1 MPPKRAAS
9 SSGTSARKKT
19 KTPTDEPPRSTR
31 WSAISA
37 SANADADYKTIWKN
51 PDKWYSFMTICS
63 PIREDGDDDEEEDD
77 DDEDEDEEDDNDNN
91 DDNDD
96 TEEGS
101 RDGPKC
107 GKKNCV
113 CFKSVREN
121 PDHPWIVSRAGFRKY
136 YTQNIHLSLRDPE
149 NFDMYTY
156 NDHAGYGGLEIVQN
170 LFLDYVEAAERGWRE
185 QWAVCEGLALWL
197 LKPAGG
203 IMLTIDDGEC
213 VKATIRLVGRMFL
226 DMLAQ
231 LDNQGLVGDATDVKS
246 LGTVMAMYLKI
257 APSMREMGALEG
269 ARGNKKKFKVDYF
282 DDAILS
288 YANRRGV
295 TLQGP
300 RDIDELTANLDGE
313 VELPKK
319 GAKDPWRWTAELKKY
334 EEHYGRPTGPK
345 SQKKTSI
352 GGDALDITTWTSAQ
366 RKEASFDHK
375 DPLGKRE
382 IDAIKKG
389 MVMQLG

>member
-9 SSGTSARKKT
+9 GSGTSSRKRT
-19 KTPTDEPPRSTR
+19 KTPTDEPDEPPRSKR
-31 WSAISA
+31 WSAVSA
-37 SANADADYKTIWKN
+37 SANADADYKMTWKN
-51 PDKWYSFMTICS
+51 PDKWYSFITICS
-63 PIREDGDDDEEEDD
+63 PIQGEEDED
-77 DDEDEDEEDDNDNN
+77 EDEDDEDGEDEEDDNDNDVDET
-91 DDNDD
+91 DDDAR
-96 TEEGS
+96 G
-101 RDGPKC
+101 GPKC
-107 GKKNCV
+107 GKKDCI
-113 CFKSVREN
+113 CFKPVREN
-121 PDHPWIVSRAGFRKY
+121 PDHPWIISQAGYRKY
-136 YTQNIHLSLRDPE
+136 YTQHIHLSLRDPDS
-149 NFDMYTY
+149 FGMYTY
-156 NDHAGYGGLEIVQN
+156 NDHAGRGCLEMVQN

-197 LKPAGG
+197 LHPASGV
-203 IMLTIDDGEC
+203 MMMIDDSEC
-213 VKATIRLVGRMFL
+213 VEATIRLVGRMFL

-231 LDNQGLVGDATDVKS
+231 LDNQGLVGDATEVRS

-257 APSMREMGALEG
+257 APSMREMGIMEG
-269 ARGNKKKFKVDYF
+269 DRGNEKKFQADHF

-288 YANRRGV
+288 YANQRGV

-300 RDIDELTANLDGE
+300 DDIDELTAELDGE

-334 EEHYGRPTGPK
+334 EKDHGHSTGSK

-352 GGDALDITTWTSAQ
+352 GGDALDITTWTSAE